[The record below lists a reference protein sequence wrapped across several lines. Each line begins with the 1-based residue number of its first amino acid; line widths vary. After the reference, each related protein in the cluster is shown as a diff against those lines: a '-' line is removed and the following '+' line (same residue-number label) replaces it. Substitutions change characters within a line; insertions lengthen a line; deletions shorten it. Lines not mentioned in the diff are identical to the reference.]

1 MIKKKD
7 FLKEYN
13 IEKETL
19 KKTGMKWEE
28 LNSIYDSYCRLE
40 PQLKKIGKDLR
51 PMFSDGNALELQRN
65 WNNAM
70 RSVINAI
77 PGMPDIDINDDADS
91 VQAAKNIVTK
101 ISNEGIYDRAGEY
114 ALQVNPEYK
123 PEDYGE

>member
-40 PQLKKIGKDLR
+40 PQLKKIGKD
-51 PMFSDGNALELQRN
+51 F
-65 WNNAM
+65 
-70 RSVINAI
+70 V
-77 PGMPDIDINDDADS
+77 NDYLYDTSGVCQKCFDS
-91 VQAAKNIVTK
+91 GQI
-101 ISNEGIYDRAGEY
+101 G
-114 ALQVNPEYK
+114 
-123 PEDYGE
+123 

>member
-40 PQLKKIGKDLR
+40 PQLKKIGKDFVNDYLY
-51 PMFSDGNALELQRN
+51 
-65 WNNAM
+65 
-70 RSVINAI
+70 
-77 PGMPDIDINDDADS
+77 DIEKYQYLLLAHSKLFHDFLI
-91 VQAAKNIVTK
+91 
-101 ISNEGIYDRAGEY
+101 
-114 ALQVNPEYK
+114 
-123 PEDYGE
+123 

>member
-40 PQLKKIGKDLR
+40 PQLKKIGKDFVNDYLYDIGH
-51 PMFSDGNALELQRN
+51 PLLSL
-65 WNNAM
+65 
-70 RSVINAI
+70 
-77 PGMPDIDINDDADS
+77 PDEKGRAS
-91 VQAAKNIVTK
+91 
-101 ISNEGIYDRAGEY
+101 AGEDHP
-114 ALQVNPEYK
+114 QKE
-123 PEDYGE
+123 